1 MANYDDVFGP
11 RVDPSHRAFD
21 FTLLFEDAI
30 LACLP
35 TVVFLLILPLPLAFL
50 FKKPNVVNRSNLLTA
65 KVLTLLSL
73 LACQVAFLTLRS
85 VTGNV
90 QTQASLAADVLKE
103 YRALKDEEAG
113 ITPAAAVVKPV
124 SKRPKYSTKPLT
136 EHELQTQLA
145 AHKALMSGA
154 AASALAASNGPP
166 NGGGIPG

>member
-1 MANYDDVFGP
+1 MEGFP
-11 RVDPSHRAFD
+11 
-21 FTLLFEDAI
+21 
-30 LACLP
+30 
-35 TVVFLLILPLPLAFL
+35 
-50 FKKPNVVNRSNLLTA
+50 
-65 KVLTLLSL
+65 
-73 LACQVAFLTLRS
+73 
-85 VTGNV
+85 
-90 QTQASLAADVLKE
+90 ADVLKE

-166 NGGGIPG
+166 TGPRMPPSGPAGSPFPPTGYPGFPPPGQPGMPPPFGFPPPGMGMPPPPSGGFRPPFPGFPGPPPGWQPG